1 MTTRYFRL
9 KGISGAGIPRVALA
23 AGCLSVALAAP
34 AMAFDCSE
42 GAIRIGLARSITGGF
57 AAFDTPGANG
67 LQIAV
72 DEINAAG
79 GVEGC
84 PIELISGDSQ
94 SNPALAGQVAEE
106 LIRQGAHI
114 IVPASDMDMGMGAA
128 IAAQAAGLLS
138 ISPESGSPDWVA
150 AVGPNHFIGGV
161 SAADLA
167 RSIARF
173 INDQG
178 WENVYVVTNESF
190 NWFTAKD
197 QPLAEALDGSVVGR
211 DGTNNEMSD
220 FAAIVS
226 RIRDMQDEID
236 VIFLNDYFPRV
247 GTFIR
252 QLRAAGVTTPIVG
265 ESTFP
270 SAALPEVV
278 GADGLQDVYYVTSAF
293 FEGAEGRDP
302 ALEPMITRY
311 QEQFGTFPENLNAV
325 LGYQIGHILGMAL
338 EQADST
344 DAGAVAAALR
354 GMSNLRVAGTEYYG
368 FASSYPEKSASVG
381 GFDAEGR
388 FVLVADIDTRDAE

>member
-1 MTTRYFRL
+1 MTTRYFMLKEMRL
-9 KGISGAGIPRVALA
+9 SGALRAALIA
-23 AGCLSVALAAP
+23 AGLSTIATAP
-34 AMAFDCSE
+34 AFAFDCAD
-42 GAIRIGLARSITGGF
+42 GAVRIGLARSITGGF

-67 LQIAV
+67 MRIAV
-72 DEINAAG
+72 EEINAAG
-79 GVEGC
+79 GIGGC
-84 PIELISGDSQ
+84 PIELIAGDSQ
-94 SNPALAGQVAEE
+94 SNPGLAGQVAED
-106 LIRQGAHI
+106 LIRQGAHV

-150 AVGPNHFIGGV
+150 AIGPNHFIGGV

-167 RSIARF
+167 RSAARF

-178 WENVYVVTNESF
+178 WNNVYVVTNESF

-197 QPLAEALDGSVVGR
+197 APLAAALAGSVVGR

-226 RIRDMQDEID
+226 RIRGMQDQID

-252 QLRAAGVTTPIVG
+252 QLRAAGVTAPIVG

-278 GADGLQDVYYVTSAF
+278 GAEGLQGVYYVTSAF

-302 ALEPMITRY
+302 ALEPMIARY
-311 QEQFGTFPENLNAV
+311 QEQFGAFPENLNAV

-338 EQADST
+338 DQAGST
-344 DAGAVAAALR
+344 DAGAVAAALL
-354 GMSNLRVAGTEYYG
+354 GMTDIRVAGTDYYG

-381 GFDAEGR
+381 GFDDEGR
-388 FVLVADIDTRDAE
+388 FVLVTDIDTRSAQ